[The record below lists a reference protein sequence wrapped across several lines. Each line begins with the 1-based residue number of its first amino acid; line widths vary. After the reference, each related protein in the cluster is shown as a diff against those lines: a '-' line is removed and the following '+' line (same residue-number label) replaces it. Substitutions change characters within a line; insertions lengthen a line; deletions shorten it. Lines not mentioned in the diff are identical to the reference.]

1 MTRNGKLCKI
11 YLKKIFFQNV
21 LPFIGLFI
29 DIIIYHLLR
38 SHVMLCVYNMT
49 ICTEEAT
56 EDVLE
61 NFANFTVKPP
71 LKQKPSTIELI
82 VYKHSTHTRLCHL
95 PHVRS
100 EWKFSTPLG
109 WLTSLSHSTWLIPE
123 TKRTHLIRVTNSWA
137 DAHKSWMVRCF
148 LY

>member
-1 MTRNGKLCKI
+1 MENYVKFIWKKYFFKMF
-11 YLKKIFFQNV
+11 YLLLVFLLIS
-21 LPFIGLFI
+21 LY
-29 DIIIYHLLR
+29 IIYSDR
-38 SHVMLCVYNMT
+38 MWCYVCT